1 VTGRLRSGNDNL
13 DEVLEGGLPAN
24 GITLITGL
32 PGAGKTIVAQQYV
45 FRNASPDRPAVY
57 LSTVS
62 EPLEKILR
70 FGQTLDFFD
79 RAEIGRSVF
88 YEDLGLTVNRH
99 GLPGVTDQIGTLL
112 RERRPGVVVIDSF
125 KALQAFA
132 GGPGEFRQFLHDLT
146 GRLTAVPAASLWVG
160 EYGESEIAAMPEFAV
175 ADAIVNLAVVE
186 MGNREIRLLN
196 VSKLRGSSFQS
207 GRHAYRLSSQGIQV
221 FPRLADLPSG
231 AGYTLSDVRV
241 SSGIA
246 ALDEMIGDG
255 YWPGASTLVVGP
267 SGSGK
272 TIMGLHFVVGGARR
286 GEPGVIA
293 TLQENPSQLN
303 RMARGFGWSVDEPS
317 VELMYRSPVD
327 IYIDQ
332 WVYELLEAVE
342 RTKARRVLV
351 DSLMDLQVASPD
363 ETRFREFVYSLA
375 QRFSRQGV
383 SMLMTMETA
392 EPSTAPRLS
401 DLAIS
406 HLSDN
411 VIMLSHDIGPGSQM
425 RSIAVIKTRASGH
438 AESIRSFK
446 IGPGGIALA
455 DPAQE
460 PGELPGG
467 DGEPGLLRPGV

>member
-196 VSKLRGSSFQS
+196 VSKLRGSGFQS

-221 FPRLADLPSG
+221 FPRLADLPSQGGYALGG
-231 AGYTLSDVRV
+231 ARV

-272 TIMGLHFVVGGARR
+272 TIMGLHFIVGGARQ

>member
-13 DEVLEGGLPAN
+13 DEVLRGGLPAN

-70 FGQTLDFFD
+70 FGQTLNFFD

-132 GGPGEFRQFLHDLT
+132 DGPGEFRQFLHDLT

-196 VSKLRGSSFQS
+196 VSKLRGSGFQS

-221 FPRLADLPSG
+221 FPRLADLPSPGGYALGG
-231 AGYTLSDVRV
+231 ARV

-272 TIMGLHFVVGGARR
+272 TIMGLHFIVGGARQ

-425 RSIAVIKTRASGH
+425 RSIAVLKTRASGH